1 MSEKIDLD
9 IAFANALLS
18 NLPNSLYNPA
28 IFVDKNNNIIDKIL
42 NEFVI
47 EVGEKG
53 FVVIEIKKLADM
65 RDFEK
70 VIGSYSNKSFVLIIR
85 NIHRYEADTA
95 FREMFVKIYNYAK
108 ENQIQMIITTDRN
121 IKDLRFDG
129 RVYARLMSGV
139 VAKITSV

>member
-9 IAFANALLS
+9 IAFANALLN
-18 NLPNSLYNPA
+18 NLPNSVYNPA

-47 EVGEKG
+47 EVGEKR

-70 VIGSYSNKSFVLIIR
+70 VIGSYSK
-85 NIHRYEADTA
+85 
-95 FREMFVKIYNYAK
+95 
-108 ENQIQMIITTDRN
+108 
-121 IKDLRFDG
+121 
-129 RVYARLMSGV
+129 
-139 VAKITSV
+139 

>member
-9 IAFANALLS
+9 IAFANALLN
-18 NLPNSLYNPA
+18 NLPNSVYNPA

-47 EVGEKG
+47 EVGEKR

-95 FREMFVKIYNYAK
+95 FREMFI
-108 ENQIQMIITTDRN
+108 N
-121 IKDLRFDG
+121 IG
-129 RVYARLMSGV
+129 SS
-139 VAKITSV
+139 I